1 MHPTHPPPKDFIAN
15 FWALKEKKENMI
27 KVYFI
32 KKTLFKKYDDVCAK
46 FTEKLKVFN
55 KTKNIIV
62 YSNIEFKTD

>member
-1 MHPTHPPPKDFIAN
+1 
-15 FWALKEKKENMI
+15 MI